1 MIPTEIKSFASLVY
15 SLFTQEAQGYILSV
29 WSWLFSAAH
38 VRLPFA
44 SLNAFQGH
52 SVLGSDF
59 LVLLLGQKAKI
70 LYSEPFL
77 HLFGLRKFSSHFAV
91 MSQNR
96 KPAHFDCNL
105 SNSECCQHRVVC
117 LSFFPH
123 WTSKKRWKGIF
134 FPFLFCISF
143 LLELETS
150 MKIFLAVFFLPIQ
163 SSLLFTVVHMVCFN
177 SSDHRLPADYLL
189 SSLRICTPWKQMV
202 CWRTSLLQCAVG
214 LNALYKN
221 FCCKMKK
228 GCYVVGAPLQKQN
241 LDCVIGKVFLEGTHL
256 YPESKTNNQTFDRH
270 CIVQRIFFLNI
281 SVWVLTLQQTYRFNR
296 FKLFCSINIRHT
308 YNEVQQIQLGEIS
321 SVGFFSLSQSL
332 IAYAIKI
339 WPFLWGI
346 R

>member
-1 MIPTEIKSFASLVY
+1 MWDSHL
-15 SLFTQEAQGYILSV
+15 
-29 WSWLFSAAH
+29 
-38 VRLPFA
+38 
-44 SLNAFQGH
+44 
-52 SVLGSDF
+52 
-59 LVLLLGQKAKI
+59 
-70 LYSEPFL
+70 L
-77 HLFGLRKFSSHFAV
+77 HLMHSRDTVFWDQTFLCSCWARRQKFYTVNLFFIYLVWGNFPVILLSWVKIENLLILIATWVTQNVVNTGLCVSPFFLTEPARK
-91 MSQNR
+91 
-96 KPAHFDCNL
+96 DG
-105 SNSECCQHRVVC
+105 
-117 LSFFPH
+117 
-123 WTSKKRWKGIF
+123 KGFF

-177 SSDHRLPADYLL
+177 SSDQRLPADYLL